1 MESIT
6 IKQYASLS
14 DTTVYDAVLPYLK
27 PKNKLL
33 YGKIDFNVL
42 SYSDVRKCLELMKK
56 MDTWDK
62 QKELFDT
69 AFGLKDEVGTKKITF
84 WDCPIDEYFS
94 ALNYLTLTFK
104 KLLEREARLL
114 KSINHNAVLWEEAG
128 GKRLDKFSNLMPL
141 LQLGEIYGIYPYDL
155 KDKPYNEILTL
166 LVANKEKA
174 EVNYEYDRLRTKT

>member
-6 IKQYASLS
+6 ILQYAKLT
-14 DTTVYDAVLPYLK
+14 DTTVYDAVLPFLK
-27 PKNKLL
+27 PKNKMLD
-33 YGKIDFNVL
+33 GKIDFNIL
-42 SYSDVRKCLELMKK
+42 TYSEVRKCLELMKK

-62 QKELFDT
+62 QKDLFELAYGIKTDD
-69 AFGLKDEVGTKKITF
+69 KKKTKTF

-94 ALNYLTLTFK
+94 ALNYLTVSFK

-114 KSINHNAVLWEEAG
+114 KSINHNADLWEQAG

-166 LVANKEKA
+166 LVAHKEKA
-174 EVNYEYDRLRTKT
+174 EINYEYDRLRTKT